1 MEYRVH
7 RLVLNP
13 DGFFEGRS
21 EGLSLWIP
29 ALAVFMIGVIRVAR
43 SLYVSDYTASAMEA
57 SGGASPAGGGMRMLF
72 TVPSV
77 ITPFIGWLVIGA
89 ILVAVCTYLG
99 GEGNGTDTV
108 AVAGWGYLPAL
119 VGTVLAL
126 GVTFYILSGQDPS
139 GMQEAVDTQRAV
151 FETLRS
157 TQMRAFGY
165 LLVGWQA
172 FIWTFGIKHVQK
184 LELKRAAVPAIVAA
198 TLLVAW
204 DLFGTA
210 VIVKL
215 VGVFY

>member
-57 SGGASPAGGGMRMLF
+57 SGGASPTGGGMRMLF

-119 VGTVLAL
+119 VGTVVAL